1 VGSWK
6 AHTAALKRYARRE
19 PEKSALYHIVSSCRE
34 ELAYVWEEEFQQR
47 FGALRDEVTEA
58 LDAYLSCGILAHGCA
73 RAHCEQCKHS
83 ALIAFSCKRRCLCP
97 SCNAKRS
104 LLFAEKL
111 VANTLT
117 PYLHQHCVFT
127 VPKRV
132 RAYFK
137 FDRKLLGLLYSAA
150 WDAWKE
156 LMALQHPTGS
166 PAAVLALHTA
176 GDLLTFHPHIHGL
189 FLAGAIEPE
198 GSFVPV
204 AIDKHKLQECFARN
218 VLQALLQKQLLSPE
232 DVDNILGW
240 PHSGFN
246 VFIGDPILP
255 SDADRLLFVARYLKK
270 CPVSNERIR
279 ILEQNG
285 STTIRYLSFKNGDK
299 SSRDFEPLEFLAELS
314 QHIPDTWEQTTR
326 FLGAYSSRTR
336 GAQKAQVERS
346 QILPLPE
353 PAFKPSPTWARLIKM
368 IFEIDPLA
376 CPRCGAQMK
385 IKAFVT
391 NPAEIHRLSVHLGL
405 PTQNS
410 PPKLRFHVPLAA

>member
-1 VGSWK
+1 
-6 AHTAALKRYARRE
+6 
-19 PEKSALYHIVSSCRE
+19 
-34 ELAYVWEEEFQQR
+34 
-47 FGALRDEVTEA
+47 
-58 LDAYLSCGILAHGCA
+58 
-73 RAHCEQCKHS
+73 
-83 ALIAFSCKRRCLCP
+83 
-97 SCNAKRS
+97 
-104 LLFAEKL
+104 
-111 VANTLT
+111 
-117 PYLHQHCVFT
+117 
-127 VPKRV
+127 
-132 RAYFK
+132 
-137 FDRKLLGLLYSAA
+137 
-150 WDAWKE
+150 
-156 LMALQHPTGS
+156 
-166 PAAVLALHTA
+166 LALHTA